1 MRENWLA
8 EIYKNIKQSHNER
21 LSQALILLSRKAAND
36 PEVAEALRLLR
47 PWATGQESEEEK
59 TIQDQ

>member
-8 EIYKNIKQSHNER
+8 EIYHDIKKAHNER
-21 LSQALILLSRKAAND
+21 LSQALRLLRSKAECD

-47 PWATGQESEEEK
+47 PWAPGQEQDIEK
-59 TIQDQ
+59 NDQ